1 MDAPTTTPAQSR
13 HNHPMYPD
21 TWQPEPGTLYTI
33 IQFQGTE
40 DQVQCV
46 VQQISHTTAVVL
58 HIDASAT
65 MPPDAWERL
74 PRGLLSASQQAL
86 VREDLRHTKREDIAV
101 ILHLSPQTITTYRTT
116 IRRKFLTIPAEE
128 RPLWMQ
134 IWLRYFP
141 GTRAGRTGVPRDAQP
156 RAKRA

>member
-1 MDAPTTTPAQSR
+1 MNAPITPAHSR
-13 HNHPMYPD
+13 NSHPMYPD

-46 VQQISHTTAVVL
+46 VQQISRTTAVVL

-65 MPPDAWERL
+65 LTPDAWERL
-74 PRGLLSASQQAL
+74 PRGFLSASQQAL
-86 VREDLRHTKREDIAV
+86 VREDLRHTKREDIAQT
-101 ILHLSPQTITTYRTT
+101 LHLSPQTITTYRTT
-116 IRRKFLTIPAEE
+116 IRKKFLSIPPEK
-128 RPLWMQ
+128 RPTWMQ

-141 GTRAGRTGVPRDAQP
+141 GAKGGRVGEKGAQS
-156 RAKRA
+156 RAKHA